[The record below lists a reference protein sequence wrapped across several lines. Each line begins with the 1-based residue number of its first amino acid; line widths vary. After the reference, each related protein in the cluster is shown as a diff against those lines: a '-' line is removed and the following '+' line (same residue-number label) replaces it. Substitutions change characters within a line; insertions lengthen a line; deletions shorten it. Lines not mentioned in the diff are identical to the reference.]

1 MSKQP
6 RKQRKAVYNAP
17 LHARRKYVNV
27 NLSHDLR
34 EDFGKRSLAVK
45 VGDTVK
51 VVRGEFKDTEGKV
64 EKVDIKKFQVTIEG
78 VNVNKT
84 DGTNVVFPIHPSNLV
99 IIDADMKDDRR
110 NKILERGE

>member
-17 LHARRKYVNV
+17 LHARRKYMGV

-34 EDFGKRSLAVK
+34 EEFGRRSLPVK

-64 EKVDIKKFQVTIEG
+64 EKVDVKKLQVIIQG
-78 VNVNKT
+78 VTVTKT
-84 DGTNVVFPIHPSNLV
+84 DTTKVFFPIHPSNLV
-99 IIDADMKDDRR
+99 LVDADMKDDRR
-110 NKILERGE
+110 NKILDRGE